1 MPIITVYTFR
11 NLPEIQEVVKHLDR
25 MKNENAW
32 LTAKES
38 KYSKTEVFVQYWYY
52 DDIEN
57 VLKQNISEEDVYE
70 IVSFL
75 KNNGKNKVLKR
86 TYCFINLFLKTLEIY
101 RGPDKKTEEIV
112 SFLEKLLKIKFN
124 PINLKSDELKRI
136 YSEHATELKQAMF
149 RNVEGLVYEILK
161 ADYLENNEKYKQ
173 YLKIYSENLRAI
185 TFRPKIN
192 FLNNNNRYN
201 VTINGDKGTI
211 RISSSEI
218 FQWRP
223 RFEIRQII
231 FIIKNTAG
239 LKSS

>member
-11 NLPEIQEVVKHLDR
+11 SLPEIQEVVKILNR
-25 MKNENAW
+25 NKNENAW

-38 KYSKTEVFVQYWYY
+38 KYSKTEIFVQYWYY
-52 DDIEN
+52 EDIEN

-75 KNNGKNKVLKR
+75 KNNGKSKVLKR

-101 RGPDKKTEEIV
+101 RGPDRKAEEIV
-112 SFLEKLLKIKFN
+112 SLLEKLLKIKFN
-124 PINLKSDELKRI
+124 PINLKPDELKRI

-149 RNVEGLVYEILK
+149 RNVEGLVCEVLK
-161 ADYLENNEKYKQ
+161 GDYLEDNEKYKQ
-173 YLKIYSENLRAI
+173 YLKTYSENLRAI

-192 FLNNNNRYN
+192 FLNNHNRYQ

-211 RISSSEI
+211 KISSNEV

-223 RFEIRQII
+223 RFEIRQLM
-231 FIIKNTAG
+231 FILRNIVG
-239 LKSS
+239 